1 MDAEQI
7 PQLIAQI
14 ALADPRV
21 RREDKTER
29 RAQII
34 MWAGILT
41 DVPYDFALQAA
52 QAHYAQ
58 SQWPIAP
65 GDIAG
70 RWQATVRDRL
80 TRDTGTFEPNDYPD
94 LDPDDVVGYL
104 QALRGQRQAVA
115 RGTQPPNNVKAI
127 TAGPAADEV
136 TERLKTLGSYVPR
149 HVDEQL
155 DAHRPIKAARR
166 AALTAGE
173 PDPLSVDCDWCQA
186 PAGEPCRSRRID
198 PKGGATSNRRRS
210 TPHPSRLDDA
220 RDAMREQQEQ
230 EAETA

>member
-1 MDAEQI
+1 MEAEQI
-7 PQLIAQI
+7 PQLIAQV

-21 RREDKTER
+21 RREDKMER
-29 RAQII
+29 RAQIV

-41 DVPYDFALQAA
+41 DVPYDFAIQAV
-52 QAHYAQ
+52 QDHYAH

-70 RWQATVRDRL
+70 RWQTGVRDRMN
-80 TRDTGTFEPNDYPD
+80 RDNGTFEPNDYPD
-94 LDPDDVVGYL
+94 LDPDDVIGYL

-115 RGTQPPNNVKAI
+115 RGVQPPSNVRAI

-136 TERLKTLGSYVPR
+136 TARLNTLGSYVPR
-149 HVDEQL
+149 QVDEVL
-155 DAHRPIKAARR
+155 DQYRPVKAARR

-173 PDPLSVDCDWCQA
+173 PDALSVPCDWCDA
-186 PAGEPCRSRRID
+186 PAGEPCRSRRIT
-198 PKGGATSNRRRS
+198 PGGAATANKRRS

-220 RDAMREQQEQ
+220 RTALREQEVTQ
-230 EAETA
+230 

>member
-1 MDAEQI
+1 MDADEI

-21 RREDKTER
+21 RREDKMER

-41 DVPYDFALQAA
+41 DVPFDFAIRAV

-65 GDIAG
+65 GDIASS
-70 RWQATVRDRL
+70 WQGTVRDRL
-80 TRDTGTFEPNDYPD
+80 NRDNGTFEPNDYPD
-94 LDPDDVVGYL
+94 LDPDDIVGYL

-115 RGTQPPNNVKAI
+115 KGHQPPSTVKAI

-136 TERLKTLGSYVPR
+136 TERLNTLGTYVPR
-149 HVDEQL
+149 QVDDAL
-155 DAHRPIKAARR
+155 DAYRPLKAARR
-166 AALTAGE
+166 AALTAGQ

-186 PAGEPCRSRRID
+186 PAGEPCRSRRVD
-198 PKGGATSNRRRS
+198 PNGGATSNRRRS
-210 TPHPSRLDDA
+210 TPHPSRVDDA
-220 RDAMREQQEQ
+220 REAQQQ